1 MRQIYTSWPETR
13 GEYTLVMTDETK
25 RAPTLKEIYPDA
37 TPEHLRELEDAIDR
51 YIAMVMEIHDRI
63 ATDPVAYADL
73 VTALTKKREEVGYNS
88 RPFTSPNT
96 PQI

>member
-1 MRQIYTSWPETR
+1 
-13 GEYTLVMTDETK
+13 MTDQPQ

-63 ATDPVAYADL
+63 ATDPAAYANL
-73 VTALTKKREEVGYNS
+73 VAALTKEREEVVYNS
-88 RPFTSPNT
+88 RVFTSPNT